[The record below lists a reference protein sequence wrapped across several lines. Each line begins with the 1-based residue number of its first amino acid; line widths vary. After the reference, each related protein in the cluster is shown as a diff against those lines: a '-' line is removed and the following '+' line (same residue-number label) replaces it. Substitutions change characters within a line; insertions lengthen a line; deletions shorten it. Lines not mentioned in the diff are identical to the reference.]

1 MPYVN
6 SSDSGVIV
14 RSDKER
20 VVETYS
26 YSQYDLTIQ
35 NSALIW
41 QMLVAKNTKLL
52 TINKK
57 SELKKHKGNPSEK
70 KRMFSFGQKS
80 GYLDY
85 MDLID
90 PSDKGKIL
98 KSYHHEVPSALKLR
112 PMRSLR
118 GFGKRKFG
126 TAPTI
131 LGVHGSRRTLVNAP
145 GAIYFVLNLDDSLD
159 DGIEEMILNSLQTE
173 EFVVFQETDDYP
185 FNILQLL
192 DNYNVKY
199 LIPKTKSFG
208 NFVVPTDDVTDDE
221 LVIFYLDPGLR
232 GGSMQFKDVLKDKE
246 QKIAIGELSLAVLH
260 IAKVC
265 I

>member
-159 DGIEEMILNSLQTE
+159 DGSEEMMLYGLQAG
-173 EFVVFQETDDYP
+173 EFVVFRGTDGYP
-185 FNILQLL
+185 INILQLS
-192 DNYNVKY
+192 DNYKVRD
-199 LIPKTKSFG
+199 LTSKTKISG
-208 NFVVPTDDVTDDE
+208 NFILQTDDVTDDD
-221 LVIFYLDPGLR
+221 LVIFYLHPGWT
-232 GGSMQFKDVLKDKE
+232 G
-246 QKIAIGELSLAVLH
+246 
-260 IAKVC
+260 
-265 I
+265 